1 MEKKTLINYIYILC
15 CELAEK
21 NIPFGKGKELMTK
34 ALNNDLSFLEIIPDE
49 VSESFTELH
58 IHIQDE
64 LHKITD
70 NDKKIIVEN
79 LLKETYLMLDYNDK
93 GYNSSLTFR
102 ERDLAR
108 YNSTIKSVTIWV
120 LLAYLG
126 EGRSLKNEFASFKED
141 YKAYAS
147 KHLGVIAK
155 MLDTSDTGDLESEV
169 QNRITA
175 AQGLI
180 EKYQELLITDMELR
194 TAWENDKIISINTFP
209 MTEQE
214 QEMFHLAVV

>member
-1 MEKKTLINYIYILC
+1 
-15 CELAEK
+15 
-21 NIPFGKGKELMTK
+21 
-34 ALNNDLSFLEIIPDE
+34 
-49 VSESFTELH
+49 
-58 IHIQDE
+58 
-64 LHKITD
+64 
-70 NDKKIIVEN
+70 
-79 LLKETYLMLDYNDK
+79 MLDYNDK

-126 EGRSLKNEFASFKED
+126 EGRSLKNEFAYFKKD

-155 MLDTSDTGDLESEV
+155 MLDTSDTADLESEV

-175 AQGLI
+175 AQGLM
-180 EKYQELLITDMELR
+180 EKYQELLITDIDLR